1 MGAGGKLLL
10 MAGQLDTTN
19 YMDHNAYA
27 NSHNNNLTNSVFGN
41 NPVLPLTDNSWD
53 SISRGSQPPP
63 FT

>member
-41 NPVLPLTDNSWD
+41 NPVLP
-53 SISRGSQPPP
+53 
-63 FT
+63 